1 MASEMEFFCCCCWAC
16 VWLNCLEIFFQVPP
30 PGKGSLYVR
39 PLLIGS
45 GPILGLAP
53 APEYT
58 FLIYA
63 SPVGNYFKE
72 GMAPLNLLV
81 EHDYH
86 RATPGGTGGVKTIS
100 NYAPVLKAQTL
111 AKKKG
116 YSDVIFL
123 DSVNKR
129 NLEEVSSCNIFVVKD
144 SVISTPSLDGTI
156 LAGITRKSIIEIA
169 SEYGYQVEERPVPV
183 EELLDADEV
192 FCTGTAVVVAP
203 VGSITYHGK
212 KVEYEIG
219 GKSISRQLYSAL
231 TSIQMGLAE
240 DKMGW
245 TVVID

>member
-1 MASEMEFFCCCCWAC
+1 MF
-16 VWLNCLEIFFQVPP
+16 
-30 PGKGSLYVR
+30 
-39 PLLIGS
+39 
-45 GPILGLAP
+45 
-53 APEYT
+53 
-58 FLIYA
+58 
-63 SPVGNYFKE
+63 
-72 GMAPLNLLV
+72 
-81 EHDYH
+81 YH
-86 RATPGGTGGVKTIS
+86 
-100 NYAPVLKAQTL
+100 LQ
-111 AKKKG
+111 
-116 YSDVIFL
+116 
-123 DSVNKR
+123 
-129 NLEEVSSCNIFVVKD
+129 D